1 MSDDVFLSHSSK
13 NKTVA
18 DAVCATLEG
27 RGIRCW
33 VAPRDIPAG
42 ANWGAAIIDGIAGS
56 KVMVVILSSDS
67 NISPQVMREAERA
80 VNK

>member
-1 MSDDVFLSHSSK
+1 MAHDVFLSHSSK
-13 NKTVA
+13 DKTVA

-27 RGIRCW
+27 HSIRCW

-42 ANWGAAIIDGIAGS
+42 ANWGESIIDAITAS

-67 NISPQVMREAERA
+67 TPLPAGDAGSRTSRQ
-80 VNK
+80 